1 MGNAYLLKQASES
14 VVDIF
19 SLLLLLFIIIIIVLC
34 ICLPIKTMANLPHGP
49 CVSTI
54 TDYCYFYFYHFIFV
68 TKISRVTAN
77 VVDTGSGTNGETILL
92 QSANPSQK
100 PFGYPSGMVYAG

>member
-1 MGNAYLLKQASES
+1 MLKQASES

-19 SLLLLLFIIIIIVLC
+19 SLLLLLLLLFIIIIIVLC

-49 CVSTI
+49 CLSTI

-77 VVDTGSGTNGETILL
+77 VDTGSGTNGETILL